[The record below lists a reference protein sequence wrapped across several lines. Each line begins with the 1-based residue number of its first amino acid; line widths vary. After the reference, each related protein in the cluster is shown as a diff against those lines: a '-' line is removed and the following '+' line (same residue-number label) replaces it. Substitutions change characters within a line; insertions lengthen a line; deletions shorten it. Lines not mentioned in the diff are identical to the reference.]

1 MKHENLS
8 MFRKN
13 EYEGDFHWRD
23 INVNND
29 LTILES
35 QMLVRLIK
43 NMLTDIIQYHNYKT
57 KSNFVLIN
65 RVAPIFPKLQHVK
78 F

>member
-8 MFRKN
+8 MFRKI

-35 QMLVRLIK
+35 QMLVRFAK
-43 NMLTDIIQYHNYKT
+43 
-57 KSNFVLIN
+57 
-65 RVAPIFPKLQHVK
+65 AC
-78 F
+78 

>member
-8 MFRKN
+8 MFTKN

-23 INVNND
+23 INVNKD

-35 QMLVRLIK
+35 QMLVRHIHGY
-43 NMLTDIIQYHNYKT
+43 NTIPQ
-57 KSNFVLIN
+57 
-65 RVAPIFPKLQHVK
+65 LQN
-78 F
+78 

>member
-8 MFRKN
+8 MFTKN

-29 LTILES
+29 LTILEPK
-35 QMLVRLIK
+35 MLVRFA
-43 NMLTDIIQYHNYKT
+43 KT
-57 KSNFVLIN
+57 CERILYNTTIT
-65 RVAPIFPKLQHVK
+65 KLRA
-78 F
+78 FLF